1 MTAQL
6 PGAAIPR
13 PWIDHYPPDI
23 HWDIDVDTT
32 PVHEQVLAVCAR
44 TPDAPAL
51 DFLGAVTSFGALGRA
66 INAFAAA
73 LQSDFGVTKG
83 ARVALMLP
91 NTPFYAVAYYGVLR
105 AGGTVVNCN
114 PLYTLPELAH
124 IVGNSGAEL
133 MVTLDLKQLFPKAE
147 ALVAAGNIKGLII
160 CAFPSALPLA
170 KSVLY
175 RLAKRDD
182 LADVLNSPV
191 VDKVTWYADML
202 RAGGTPAPVAINPRI
217 DVAVQQ
223 YTGGTTGRPKGA
235 MLSHAN
241 IAAQLSQINAWAED
255 LFRPPAKIV
264 AVLPFFHIFSMT
276 ACLNLPLCNGAETV
290 MLPRFELKALIDLIG
305 RTKATLMLAVP
316 TLLQALAN
324 AKDAGDRLDSLQ
336 LAISGGAG
344 LPSEIRVA
352 FSKRFPAIRLVE
364 GYGLTEASPV
374 VCCGAL
380 RVESK
385 PNSIG
390 QPLPA
395 TDIRIADLDDP
406 QKTVPIGQ
414 RGELLV
420 RGPQIMLGYYDNDSA
435 SEEAFL
441 DGWLRTGDVGYLDS
455 EGYVFL
461 VDRIKDLIICSGFNV
476 YPRVIEDALY
486 LHEAVEEVTVIGVPD
501 EYRGEA
507 PIAFVKLKPGATVT
521 STELKTFISAHIN
534 KLELPREII
543 FKEQLPKTLIGK
555 LSKKEL
561 REEYRAM
568 KAAP

>member
-1 MTAQL
+1 
-6 PGAAIPR
+6 
-13 PWIDHYPPDI
+13 
-23 HWDIDVDTT
+23 
-32 PVHEQVLAVCAR
+32 
-44 TPDAPAL
+44 
-51 DFLGAVTSFGALGRA
+51 
-66 INAFAAA
+66 
-73 LQSDFGVTKG
+73 
-83 ARVALMLP
+83 
-91 NTPFYAVAYYGVLR
+91 
-105 AGGTVVNCN
+105 
-114 PLYTLPELAH
+114 
-124 IVGNSGAEL
+124 
-133 MVTLDLKQLFPKAE
+133 
-147 ALVAAGNIKGLII
+147 
-160 CAFPSALPLA
+160 
-170 KSVLY
+170 
-175 RLAKRDD
+175 
-182 LADVLNSPV
+182 
-191 VDKVTWYADML
+191 
-202 RAGGTPAPVAINPRI
+202 
-217 DVAVQQ
+217 
-223 YTGGTTGRPKGA
+223 
-235 MLSHAN
+235 
-241 IAAQLSQINAWAED
+241 
-255 LFRPPAKIV
+255 
-264 AVLPFFHIFSMT
+264 
-276 ACLNLPLCNGAETV
+276 
-290 MLPRFELKALIDLIG
+290 
-305 RTKATLMLAVP
+305 
-316 TLLQALAN
+316 
-324 AKDAGDRLDSLQ
+324 
-336 LAISGGAG
+336 
-344 LPSEIRVA
+344 
-352 FSKRFPAIRLVE
+352 
-364 GYGLTEASPV
+364 V

-561 REEYRAM
+561 REEYRAK

>member
-147 ALVAAGNIKGLII
+147 ALVAAGNIKRLII

-561 REEYRAM
+561 REEYRAK

>member
-406 QKTVPIGQ
+406 QETVPIGQ

>member
-406 QKTVPIGQ
+406 QETVPIGQ

-420 RGPQIMLGYYDNDSA
+420 RGPQIMLGYYDNGSA

-561 REEYRAM
+561 REEYRAK

>member
-147 ALVAAGNIKGLII
+147 ALVAAGNIKRLII

>member
-147 ALVAAGNIKGLII
+147 ALVAAGNIKRLII

-406 QKTVPIGQ
+406 QETVPIGQ